1 MLYLDEERIRK
12 LENPERVSALDPE
25 NTLIRAGFENGMTLC
40 DVGAGTGLFSF
51 AAAGISS
58 GNIYALEISDVM
70 IGFLSEVKA
79 RRSVSNLTI
88 LKVVSDILPLED
100 KSCDMAVMCAVLHE
114 LEGKE
119 AMLGEIGRILRESG
133 ILLVIDWQKRERP

>member
-1 MLYLDEERIRK
+1 LDEERIRK